1 MTNVFD
7 VARYILD
14 KTGPLSSWKLQKL
27 CYYSQ
32 AWSLAWTDKPLFQED
47 FEAWANGPVCPQLFA
62 AHRGKFAVKPEMIPG
77 KPDSLDEDERE
88 SIDVVIKDYG
98 KLEPY
103 ELRELT
109 HQEDPWKIA
118 RGDLPEDARCN
129 AVITKD
135 SMGEYYGAL

>member
-32 AWSLAWTDKPLFQED
+32 AWSLAWTDKPLFQEE

-62 AHRGKFAVKPEMIPG
+62 AHRGKFTVNPEMISG
-77 KPDSLDEDERE
+77 KPESLDADERD